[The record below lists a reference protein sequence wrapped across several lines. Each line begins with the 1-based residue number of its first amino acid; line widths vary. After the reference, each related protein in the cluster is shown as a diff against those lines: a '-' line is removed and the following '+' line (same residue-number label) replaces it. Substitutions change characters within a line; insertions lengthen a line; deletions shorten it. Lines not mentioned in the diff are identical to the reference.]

1 MTRSIADLERSLA
14 TPHDGEA
21 LGAPDLGAIHRR
33 GTRRRR
39 VRSGL
44 VAAAGATAVVAAV
57 GLATMVTDTV
67 DGSVK
72 VHRLTP
78 SADREQAPT
87 ELSTLAARALRDVPD
102 ATKVSPWQVVL
113 PGPERP
119 PRHEQALT
127 VEDLLEGPVPL
138 DGHVYTGV
146 TAYPRSSFPG
156 WLFDGVEQIE
166 QAGGVEVSHPVGST
180 DMGILVDRGR
190 AGLACL
196 AWSGGESHEGSSCA
210 PSLVVETAGSWYLRW
225 WMGTEDFL
233 RPGAGMEVFLSDD
246 YSTGRPSTLAI
257 AGLDG
262 TDVATV
268 DFVSTTGAVVEG
280 RVESG
285 TVVPGDS
292 LFHANVPGQL
302 ARVVAR
308 DAAGE
313 VIEDHPLRACD
324 DPVDCEVR

>member
-1 MTRSIADLERSLA
+1 
-14 TPHDGEA
+14 
-21 LGAPDLGAIHRR
+21 
-33 GTRRRR
+33 
-39 VRSGL
+39 
-44 VAAAGATAVVAAV
+44 
-57 GLATMVTDTV
+57 
-67 DGSVK
+67 
-72 VHRLTP
+72 
-78 SADREQAPT
+78 
-87 ELSTLAARALRDVPD
+87 
-102 ATKVSPWQVVL
+102 
-113 PGPERP
+113 
-119 PRHEQALT
+119 
-127 VEDLLEGPVPL
+127 
-138 DGHVYTGV
+138 
-146 TAYPRSSFPG
+146 
-156 WLFDGVEQIE
+156 
-166 QAGGVEVSHPVGST
+166 
-180 DMGILVDRGR
+180 
-190 AGLACL
+190 
-196 AWSGGESHEGSSCA
+196 
-210 PSLVVETAGSWYLRW
+210 
-225 WMGTEDFL
+225 MGTEDFL